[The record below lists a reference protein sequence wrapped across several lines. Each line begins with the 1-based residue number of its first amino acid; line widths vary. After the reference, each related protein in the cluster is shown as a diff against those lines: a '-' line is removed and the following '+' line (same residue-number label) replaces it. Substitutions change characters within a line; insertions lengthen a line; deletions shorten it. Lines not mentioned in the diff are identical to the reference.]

1 MRTGRSR
8 QYLLRVPSP
17 GGGTTTND
25 ASALLSRLQR
35 LIGASVPISYMQRL
49 VLLNGH
55 NLSIPQPAHNCA
67 GWRSAPFL
75 FRFLLHQL

>member
-55 NLSIPQPAHNCA
+55 NLSIHNLLIIA
-67 GWRSAPFL
+67 LGGAQLHFS